1 MVFALSSIKFPP
13 FLVALLVLACYKLAK
28 HVSRR
33 AEAGRRLRYISKKP
47 IQFGKWNKADY
58 PGYLN
63 QYGPNFAR
71 FFFSL

>member
-47 IQFGKWNKADY
+47 IQFGK
-58 PGYLN
+58 
-63 QYGPNFAR
+63 
-71 FFFSL
+71 